1 MFCTSKAFLLTS
13 HNMKRFVIILLIF
26 IAAFSKG
33 QNKMEFGKA
42 TKAVIPF
49 QLINSLIFIP
59 VQLNGV
65 NLTFL
70 LDSGVANTIIFST
83 QDKDLSLN
91 DVSKMKFTGLG
102 GLRNRRCSFPEKYS

>member
-1 MFCTSKAFLLTS
+1 
-13 HNMKRFVIILLIF
+13 
-26 IAAFSKG
+26 
-33 QNKMEFGKA
+33 MEFGKA

-102 GLRNRRCSFPEKYS
+102 LREK

>member
-1 MFCTSKAFLLTS
+1 
-13 HNMKRFVIILLIF
+13 
-26 IAAFSKG
+26 
-33 QNKMEFGKA
+33 MEFGKA

-102 GLRNRRCSFPEKYS
+102 APEK

>member
-1 MFCTSKAFLLTS
+1 
-13 HNMKRFVIILLIF
+13 
-26 IAAFSKG
+26 
-33 QNKMEFGKA
+33 MEFGKA

-91 DVSKMKFTGLG
+91 DVS
-102 GLRNRRCSFPEKYS
+102 R